1 MAIIL
6 STLDEAEKKVDA
18 AAEEEEEEEEG
29 ARAGGASFMG
39 VSPLAGFSI
48 IFARSHSSNGAP
60 FSTYSL
66 TVSKT
71 VSRRRFSSS

>member
-1 MAIIL
+1 MAFIL
-6 STLDEAEKKVDA
+6 STLDEAEKKVEA
-18 AAEEEEEEEEG
+18 AAEEEEEEEG
-29 ARAGGASFMG
+29 AGAGGASFMG